1 MALYGRDD
9 HLVGVL
15 GMNRP
20 AHVARLRPLVE
31 RRATWSEAL
40 AGAAELA

>member
-1 MALYGRDD
+1 
-9 HLVGVL
+9 VL

-31 RRATWSEAL
+31 ARVSMDDARAR
-40 AGAAELA
+40 AEEMA